1 MERRRKDA
9 DAEARAEKERRGK
22 QDVADQGALLISFVC
37 ALIFCLLIYSF
48 VRMARHRARRGD
60 DRVEPRQGT
69 NQGGG

>member
-37 ALIFCLLIYSF
+37 ALILFAHLFFCS
-48 VRMARHRARRGD
+48 RGPSQSAT
-60 DRVEPRQGT
+60 R
-69 NQGGG
+69 